1 MIGNNKKGE
10 QMESQIR
17 KKAKT
22 KVLQIPL
29 SDDEYSK
36 IVKDAKKNGRT
47 VPKQVYLECLEKYI
61 SKIA

>member
-1 MIGNNKKGE
+1 
-10 QMESQIR
+10 MESHIR

-29 SDDEYSK
+29 SDDEYTK

>member
-1 MIGNNKKGE
+1 MISNNKKGE
-10 QMESQIR
+10 NMESQIR

-61 SKIA
+61 NKIA